1 MGLPQESE
9 VPNHIQAPWHPS
21 SCSHSALEPSIFQLA
36 DQLAN
41 SKHSASPYAYL
52 ESPSGPTKRSMASA
66 DIVLHCCSAAYPC
79 CCPATRLLCC
89 PAAFSLPSAPEPS
102 LSRTPANVQSVPASG
117 VPGDI
122 TPVLASG
129 VHANI
134 FVISG
139 LLTPHQTI
147 FNFLELLCFI
157 FVFLYFFYIS
167 KNMIPFHL
175 R

>member
-1 MGLPQESE
+1 MRSPTTSRLPDIPLLALIPLWNPVSSSWLTSWQTLSTVLHHMLTWNHHQVQPKEAWLLLTSFFTAAQLLILAAVQLLVFSAAQLLFHCP
-9 VPNHIQAPWHPS
+9 VPQS
-21 SCSHSALEPSIFQLA
+21 Q
-36 DQLAN
+36 
-41 SKHSASPYAYL
+41 AYL
-52 ESPSGPTKRSMASA
+52 APQPTSSQFW
-66 DIVLHCCSAAYPC
+66 H
-79 CCPATRLLCC
+79 
-89 PAAFSLPSAPEPS
+89 
-102 LSRTPANVQSVPASG
+102 Q
-117 VPGDI
+117 
-122 TPVLASG
+122 ASG